1 MLFSI
6 IVPMYNAENFVERC
20 LNSIVNQT
28 YRDFEILIVDDTSTD
43 SSLQKVLHMSE
54 KDSRLKIFQ
63 IPHSGPGAA
72 RNRALLEA
80 KGGYVLFVDADDYWL
95 DMEFLEKLNN
105 LIQHQHTE
113 VFMYQTL
120 KVTTD
125 GEVLK
130 RYKKPPFYHDN
141 IVLKLKDVYADLVM
155 DGQTLAA
162 AWNKCVSKELL
173 DRHSIKF
180 LETTKGED
188 IDWVLQL
195 FSYVRTI
202 CLLNWEVYAYTQHKT
217 VSRST
222 SKDGP
227 NDLATIIERW
237 SQLLKQG
244 QVPHAKAVAGLVAFE
259 YGICMG
265 SNHLLTKEK
274 RRIMRSHEYLLK
286 YGLDKKTKLIRSFYN
301 RFGYTLTC
309 VAIRFYLWTR
319 RIW

>member
-6 IVPMYNAENFVERC
+6 IIPMYNAENFIEHC
-20 LNSIVNQT
+20 LNSILNQT
-28 YRDFEILIVDDTSTD
+28 YQQFEILVVDDG
-43 SSLQKVLHMSE
+43 SSDLSLRKVKNMSE
-54 KDSRLKIFQ
+54 LDDRLKVFQ
-63 IPHSGPGAA
+63 ILHSGPGAA
-72 RNRALLEA
+72 RNIGLAEA
-80 KGGYVLFVDADDYWL
+80 NGEYVLFVDADDYWL
-95 DMEFLEKLNN
+95 DTDFLKKLND
-105 LIQHQHTE
+105 IIKHHKTE
-113 VFMYQTL
+113 VFMYQIV
-120 KVTTD
+120 KVTTEGD
-125 GEVLK
+125 MLK
-130 RYKKPPFYHDN
+130 RYAKPPFYHDN
-141 IVLKLKDVYADLVM
+141 VVLKLKDVYTDLVQ
-155 DGQTLAA
+155 DGQALASA
-162 AWNKCVSKELL
+162 CNKCVSRNLIDKY
-173 DRHSIKF
+173 SIHF
-180 LETTKGED
+180 LENTKGED

-286 YGLDKKTKLIRSFYN
+286 YGLDKKTKLIKSFYN
-301 RFGYTLTC
+301 RFGYTITC